1 MASKVYRY
9 KGQTI
14 YFRQSISEKACILC
28 DEPIKKKQLQVKE
41 KGKYAHFRCA
51 YPEAYTERYDTVH
64 NNLSKQRHKPKLGR
78 VTRIA

>member
-14 YFRQSISEKACILC
+14 YFRQSISPKPCVLC
-28 DEPIKKKQLQVKE
+28 NEDIKKKQLQVKE

-51 YPEAYTERYDTVH
+51 YPEAYEERYGAVH
-64 NNLSKQRHKPKLGR
+64 NNLSKQRYKPKLGR